1 MNVNIEFENINL
13 YVVLWKYSLKTNVFN
28 KVISTLLNIAS
39 KMFAFQIGHLQLE

>member
-28 KVISTLLNIAS
+28 KVISTLLYIISN
-39 KMFAFQIGHLQLE
+39 MFAFQIGHLQLE